1 MKQRKCQL
9 INNTIW
15 VSIPKHICDDMDI
28 QKNTVLECNRK
39 GNKIIYEKLDSNNH
53 ENTNST
59 LEEHESGTDD

>member
-39 GNKIIYEKLDSNNH
+39 GNKIIYEKLDKGNH
-53 ENTNST
+53 ENGDM
-59 LEEHESGTDD
+59 EEHENSGVE

>member
-39 GNKIIYEKLDSNNH
+39 GNKIIYEKLDKGNH
-53 ENTNST
+53 ENSNM
-59 LEEHESGTDD
+59 EEHENSGAE